1 MSSYSEKQ
9 IRKLHR
15 EFSSLKRYIEKLS
28 FFNTAFNII
37 PFPFPDFDPQLKYLF
52 EKEKTDA
59 LIDIFR
65 NERNNPGLM
74 RKNFIFKETY
84 VFNIKPANSNSAV
97 YSNYILSLFLSRAP
111 DFFAL
116 KNGTLIQGPSN
127 DLLLEEANG
136 LINKIEC
143 RLRYAYDKS
152 LEIQC
157 MSVFYAGFFDRFSN
171 NIHFP
176 FKKRKFIELF
186 LYAQGIIYADYIGA
200 LKKINPRTENLERE
214 LVLERLND

>member
-1 MSSYSEKQ
+1 MPPYSEKQ
-9 IRKLHR
+9 IRILHR
-15 EFSSLKRYIEKLS
+15 EFSALKKYIEKLS

-37 PFPFPDFDPQLKYLF
+37 PFSFPDFDPQLRYLF
-52 EKEKTDA
+52 EKEKTDV

-74 RKNFIFKETY
+74 RKNFIFRENF
-84 VFNIKPANSNSAV
+84 VFNIKPANSNSAI
-97 YSNYILSLFLSRAP
+97 YSNYILSLFLSGAP
-111 DFFAL
+111 DFSVL
-116 KNGTLIQGPSN
+116 KNEILKKEKSN
-127 DLLLEEANG
+127 DHLLEEANG
-136 LINKIEC
+136 LINKIEY

-157 MSVFYAGFFDRFSN
+157 MSVFHVGFSDRFSN

-186 LYAQGIIYADYIGA
+186 LYAQGVIYADYISV
-200 LKKINPRTENLERE
+200 LKKINPRTEDLEKE
-214 LVLERLND
+214 LVFERQ